1 MGVFRQLQNRNTRLL
16 MSAQFI
22 SELGSVMQTF
32 ALSLYVYTKTNSDIA
47 FASVL
52 AVAVIPRLMGPFSGV
67 VTDRID
73 RRRLMVILDVIAGCV
88 TFVFAL
94 WHHFV
99 IALPLASVYAFV
111 LLLSAAQTFY
121 DPTNNAI
128 IPEIVEESQL
138 KDTNILGSMVSSFA
152 LILGPVVASMPFL
165 HPGDDNG
172 LLVIMLVNCC
182 SFFLAAFIE
191 SRLKNKSAIKSGPQ
205 EHESLWA
212 SMRVGLDA
220 IFHNKELV
228 MIVVLSIASNF
239 ALYPVFSVGVSI
251 IMFKD
256 VGVTNEL
263 FGISRSILYIG
274 PIAGSLLAS
283 AIMKKLDYRRLLTR
297 VFLLDGV
304 LLVLM
309 AAALLF
315 GYLVGDRRV
324 MLQFMLINFA
334 ALCIVASIVT
344 ASIAVTTAM
353 QRIVPG
359 HLMGRVVGV
368 DAALCMLAIPVGQ
381 MLFSILSD
389 NMGSW
394 VALVLYAAIAV
405 VAGLVGWRQYNHLI
419 KREHDL
425 PGTGSGQGASTA

>member
-1 MGVFRQLQNRNTRLL
+1 MGVFRQLRNRNTSLL

-52 AVAVIPRLMGPFSGV
+52 AVAVLPRLIGPFSGV
-67 VTDRID
+67 VTDRIN
-73 RRRLMVILDVIAGCV
+73 RRRLMVMLDIISGCV
-88 TFVFAL
+88 TLAFAL
-94 WHHFV
+94 WHRFV
-99 IALPLASVYAFV
+99 LPLPLASVYAFV

-182 SFFLAAFIE
+182 SFFLAATIE
-191 SRLKNKSAIKSGPQ
+191 SKLKNKSMIKTAPQ

-212 SMRVGLDA
+212 SMRVGLNT

-228 MIVVLSIASNF
+228 MIVVLSIASNL

-263 FGISRSILYIG
+263 FGISRSILYVG

-283 AIMKKLDYRRLLTR
+283 MVMKKLDYRQLLTR
-297 VFLLDGV
+297 VFLIDGV
-304 LLVLM
+304 LLVVM
-309 AAALLF
+309 AMALLF
-315 GYLVGDRRV
+315 GSLAGSQRV
-324 MLQFMLINFA
+324 LLQFLLINLT
-334 ALCIVASIVT
+334 ALCIVATIVT

-368 DAALCMLAIPVGQ
+368 DASLCMLAIPVGQ
-381 MLFSILSD
+381 MLFSLLSD
-389 NMGSW
+389 TMGSW
-394 VALVLYAAIAV
+394 VALALFAAIAV
-405 VAGLVGWRQYNHLI
+405 GAGLVGWRQYSRMMR
-419 KREHDL
+419 KEHSL
-425 PGTGSGQGASTA
+425 PDAGQGASAD